1 MSNVTEGEN
10 VTTVRNDVGH
20 VLKNLENSMKT
31 IENFLMQ
38 ESTILATEMNEDVQN
53 SHQGLIY

>member
-10 VTTVRNDVGH
+10 VTTVKNDVGH
-20 VLKNLENSMKT
+20 VLKNLENSVKT

>member
-38 ESTILATEMNEDVQN
+38 ESTILATEMNKDVQN